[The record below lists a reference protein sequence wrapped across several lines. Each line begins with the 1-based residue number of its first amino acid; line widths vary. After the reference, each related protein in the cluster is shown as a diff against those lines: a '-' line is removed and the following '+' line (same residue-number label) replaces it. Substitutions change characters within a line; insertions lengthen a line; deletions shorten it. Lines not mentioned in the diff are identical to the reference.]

1 MITSVMSDPLS
12 LHFDNDSKVYC
23 VIPRDQ
29 RTYTWNTDHLSR
41 LGPKCNTS
49 RFGDVL
55 NPSGLTPKLGLLKFG
70 NVGITTNRNLSPG
83 DIVFSDQATNR
94 RKRTPAEHRLMPGEH
109 FAHTLRKKNED
120 SLNEL
125 SAFVQYEADRQHLL

>member
-1 MITSVMSDPLS
+1 MIKSVMSDPLS

-41 LGPKCNTS
+41 LGPKCNMS
-49 RFGDVL
+49 RFGNVL
-55 NPSGLTPKLGLLKFG
+55 IPSGLTPKLGLLKFG
-70 NVGITTNRNLSPG
+70 TVGITTTRSLSPA
-83 DIVFSDQATNR
+83 DIVFADQATNR

-109 FAHTLRKKNED
+109 FAYTLRKKNED

-125 SAFVQYEADRQHLL
+125 SAFVQYEADRQQLL